1 MRRRAAVKRLHQP
14 DTRYGNII
22 LGKLVNCLFWDGK
35 KQVAE
40 KILYDAMDLI
50 QSSGS
55 QDPCEVVLGAISNVK
70 PSMEVRSRRVGGA
83 TYAVPMPVNPV
94 RSQSLAIRWII
105 HEARKRSEK
114 TMSARLA
121 EEIKSAFERKGA
133 AMKKHDDTHR
143 MAEANK
149 AFAHYRW

>member
-1 MRRRAAVKRLHQP
+1 MRRRAAVKRPHQP
-14 DTRYGNII
+14 DTRYGNVV
-22 LGKLVNCLFWDGK
+22 LGKLVNSLFWDGK
-35 KQVAE
+35 KHVAE
-40 KILYDAMDLI
+40 KILYEAMDII
-50 QSSGS
+50 QASTN

-70 PSMEVRSRRVGGA
+70 PSMEVKSRRVGGA
-83 TYAVPMPVNPV
+83 TYAIPMPVNAF

-121 EEIKSAFERKGA
+121 EEMKSAFERKGA
-133 AMKKHDDTHR
+133 AMKKHEDTHR
-143 MAEANK
+143 MAEANR